1 MGRRLLLGCLAAT
14 VIGAGLP
21 AHGHEAPGAGHDR
34 EAVDAAAPAFGTVI
48 EFELTDAGGNRIRA
62 VDLRGRWLLIFFGY
76 TFCPDL
82 CPTTLSELAGALAQL
97 GPLAAQLQPVFVS
110 IDPQRDT
117 PKALREYVENFDAR
131 ILPLSGNVE
140 QLARAAASV
149 GVVFYK
155 VPGPTPDEY
164 TFAHNAVV
172 TLVGPEGGIV
182 TRFSSDV
189 VVDDLAR
196 ALRRLI
202 DPAGS

>member
-1 MGRRLLLGCLAAT
+1 MRPSFKVLIAIVLTLAAA
-14 VIGAGLP
+14 GALGAAWVSLV
-21 AHGHEAPGAGHDR
+21 EAPAPKVATSGT
-34 EAVDAAAPAFGTVI
+34 AAIGGPFTLVSTNDGNV
-48 EFELTDAGGNRIRA
+48 TDQTY
-62 VDLRGRWLLIFFGY
+62 RGKWLLIFFGY

-82 CPTTLSELAGALAQL
+82 CPTTLSEIAGALAQL
-97 GPLAAQLQPVFVS
+97 GPLAAHVQPVFVS
-110 IDPQRDT
+110 IDPHRDT